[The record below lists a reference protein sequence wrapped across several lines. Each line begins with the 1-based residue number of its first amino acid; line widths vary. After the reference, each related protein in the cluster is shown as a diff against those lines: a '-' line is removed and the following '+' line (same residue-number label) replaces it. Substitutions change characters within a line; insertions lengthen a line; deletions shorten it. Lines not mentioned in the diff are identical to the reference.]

1 MLKKIKTLGNFLEK
15 IFNQIPFLGGN
26 DSQRLIESFSRNS
39 SMALDLK
46 LRFHTLLKSLVR
58 VQKNPFGMII
68 VLGWRDQWSDRH
80 TSVPDSDQNIFSELP
95 LNIAH
100 KSDGEILDILKR
112 TVDFD
117 GAILADSQGCILAS
131 GIYLENMKPK
141 EAAKEMGLR
150 PGKDLSET
158 FGFKRKVHARHLTAI
173 AASYRLENTVVYVV
187 SEEDGSLRA
196 FENGRIIVSTVYGE

>member
-141 EAAKEMGLR
+141 EAVKEMGLR
-150 PGKDLSET
+150 PGTGISET
-158 FGFKRKVHARHLTAI
+158 FGFKRKV
-173 AASYRLENTVVYVV
+173 S
-187 SEEDGSLRA
+187 
-196 FENGRIIVSTVYGE
+196 GRSFPGLNPIS